1 MDSRCNELPW
11 PDLAAYFNFKTKNGE
26 NIVVACKLCPRGSKT
41 LSANVKASSNL
52 RKHLQLDATP
62 DSTETRLPKHERCA
76 AHTLNLVATADADRA
91 LEDAQ
96 YKRIYT
102 KVIAKCKA
110 VWNKQQQSSIASE
123 VVKKNLG
130 RFLLVPCPTRW
141 NSLYRA
147 LEHVRQLGSKI
158 KALLDDLN
166 LPRIVTEDLTFLEE
180 YTSILQPVVQS
191 LDILQGEKYMY
202 MGVLLPTLWS
212 LQRALHKRRELQ
224 FCRPLLDALKTGV
237 AKRKCKAGVTLT
249 LVVQF
254 PRFP

>member
-1 MDSRCNELPW
+1 MVNLS
-11 PDLAAYFNFKTKNGE
+11 LALHAPSE
-26 NIVVACKLCPRGSKT
+26 
-41 LSANVKASSNL
+41 
-52 RKHLQLDATP
+52 LDATP
-62 DSTETRLPKHERCA
+62 ESTETRLPKHERCA

-147 LEHVRQLGSKI
+147 LEQVRHLGSKI
-158 KALLDDLN
+158 NALLDDLN
-166 LPRIVTEDLTFLEE
+166 LPRIVTEDLTILEE
-180 YTSILQPVVQS
+180 YTSVSRIDL
-191 LDILQGEKYMY
+191 
-202 MGVLLPTLWS
+202 
-212 LQRALHKRRELQ
+212 
-224 FCRPLLDALKTGV
+224 
-237 AKRKCKAGVTLT
+237 
-249 LVVQF
+249 
-254 PRFP
+254 